1 MLASSWLG
9 LPDLDVP
16 SQADGWQGML
26 SLVKELTLKNGQL
39 YQYPVVETISLRH
52 EKQNITLSE
61 VATTIDSNSYEL
73 EIELSQDEENELYLF
88 ANDDNSSH
96 VSLKIDVKNGKI
108 ELNRANLPV
117 SWSENYGVTRS
128 TQFTP
133 GKAKLNIFAD
143 TSSLEIFVNDGE
155 KVMSSRIFTVPENTY
170 LFAKN
175 SLPATI
181 WQLKK

>member
-1 MLASSWLG
+1 M
-9 LPDLDVP
+9 
-16 SQADGWQGML
+16 
-26 SLVKELTLKNGQL
+26 
-39 YQYPVVETISLRH
+39 
-52 EKQNITLSE
+52 
-61 VATTIDSNSYEL
+61 
-73 EIELSQDEENELYLF
+73 
-88 ANDDNSSH
+88 
-96 VSLKIDVKNGKI
+96 KNGKI